1 MRIVLDTNV
10 FISGI
15 FFGGPPSQILQA
27 WKEKKLQIVLSQEI
41 VEEYQRV
48 SESLAGRFPTI
59 DISSIIDL
67 VTINGQLVETTGFEI
82 SVCVDPDDNK
92 FIECALA
99 GKTKIVVSGDKHLLN
114 LSGFRTIVVHKPREF
129 VNLYLKPTGSEHS

>member
-27 WKEKKLQIVLSQEI
+27 WKDKKLQIVLSQEI
-41 VEEYQRV
+41 VEEYLRV
-48 SESLAGRFPTI
+48 SESLAEQFPTI
-59 DISSIIDL
+59 DISPIIEL
-67 VTINGQLVETTGFEI
+67 VTINGQLVEATGFET
-82 SVCVDPDDNK
+82 SVCDDPDDNK

-99 GKTKIVVSGDKHLLN
+99 AKTKRVVSGDKHLLK
-114 LSGFRTIVVHKPREF
+114 LSGFRTIAVYKPREF
-129 VNLYLKPTGSEHS
+129 VGLYLKAGS